1 MSDDQSKTEARL
13 FSSYWDDGLLDLLV
27 GIALLAIG
35 VMPLAAQLRP
45 VADGTP
51 LRQVEAFDLHSD
63 HVGIDYRIYVA
74 LPPQYDEPDST
85 FPVIYNLDSDI
96 TFGMMTDISRM
107 LRLDSLIPATVVVGI
122 AYDKVEAAW
131 RENRNRDLTPVEMEP
146 NEWISVSGGGPEFL
160 AFIEEELIPVIDA
173 RYRTD
178 PADRTLS
185 GASFAGLFT
194 LYAMFEKPDLFHRY
208 LAAVPSLWYGDG
220 VLYQMEEAYA
230 RGRDDARARLYM
242 SGEGFA
248 DSDWAPQYWHRMWD
262 MTARLRQHE
271 WENFHV
277 KTEIMEG
284 EHHASAQPRSFT
296 RGLLWLFE
304 KPAP

>member
-1 MSDDQSKTEARL
+1 MEHVGPPAAVAGHVAVGLPRGGDVPVGCDPVLTIRAR
-13 FSSYWDDGLLDLLV
+13 SARVEDVPAS
-27 GIALLAIG
+27 LAG
-35 VMPLAAQLRP
+35 TTGR
-45 VADGTP
+45 VADEAAVVHAVTVVVDAVAAYLHRVWVDLVVVVVAVLVVVPAVAGGVLGT
-51 LRQVEAFDLHSD
+51 L
-63 HVGIDYRIYVA
+63 A
-74 LPPQYDEPDST
+74 L
-85 FPVIYNLDSDI
+85 
-96 TFGMMTDISRM
+96 
-107 LRLDSLIPATVVVGI
+107 ATVVVGI

-248 DSDWAPQYWHRMWD
+248 ASDWAPQYWQRLWD